1 MKNIGIITKIK
12 FLLEPNQLKKVY
24 FIILLIIIGM
34 FFEMLG
40 LGVLFPILSFIIN
53 PNSLNQYKIFL
64 EFKTYF
70 NNPNDSTLTLIL
82 LTFLIGFYLIKTFF
96 LLYLNWERNSLSIN
110 ISKSLS
116 HKLFKGYL
124 NQEYHFH
131 LNNNSST
138 LLKNIQSEVQLFTAF
153 ATALINITVEFSFS
167 IGIILILIFSEP
179 KGAFIVLAFLGT
191 SVYIFGSF
199 TKKKLKQWSNERLKH
214 SIIIN
219 KSLIEGL
226 SAIKDLIIFNRVSF
240 FYEKYIIENE
250 KHSRIITKVNFL
262 DSIPRIYLEMLSI
275 VGISI
280 LIIITK
286 TTNNNTSLVPILG
299 IFAAAAFR
307 IIPSLN
313 SMMKSIQLAR
323 FSSSTINLLS
333 EEFHKIKSSNR
344 IESSQNDLTFNKSI
358 CVSNLNFKFETSE
371 TQILT
376 NLSFNIKKGETVGFI
391 GSSGSGKSTLIDIII
406 GLHKPQSG
414 SVFVDDININKNEL
428 IWRKKIGYIPQS
440 IYILDDTLKK
450 NIAFALPE
458 NEIDNNRVLEAI
470 EAAQLTEFVN
480 NLPSKIDTYVGEK
493 GVRISGGQ
501 RQRIGIARAL
511 YNNPDVLILDEA
523 TSALDLNTEN
533 HIMQTILKLRGKKT
547 ILIVAHRLKTL
558 ENCDRIIVIEQGRLK
573 EQGEPNSILNKYK

>member
-226 SAIKDLIIFNRVSF
+226 SAIKDLIIYNRVSF

-333 EEFHKIKSSNR
+333 EEFHKIKLSNR

-414 SVFVDDININKNEL
+414 SVFVDDININNNEL
-428 IWRKKIGYIPQS
+428 IWRKKIGYLPQS

>member
-1 MKNIGIITKIK
+1 
-12 FLLEPNQLKKVY
+12 
-24 FIILLIIIGM
+24 M